1 MEVISLCASCR
12 EMYCTECSE
21 RHHLMKA
28 TKDHQL
34 CPLKLWDAS
43 LVTRP
48 VSSVVQDSTKKKAQV
63 NVILKQ
69 EKDLYKGRIITER
82 PSTAPGETAMTRIR
96 GMTFLLDGRLVV
108 IDSKNK
114 CLKVFKP
121 EWYELLTKKELTDEP
136 RGIATVSQDEV
147 VITFADK
154 KRGPHLQDG

>member
-1 MEVISLCASCR
+1 MDAGTCDGCNKPLTQTTYCVECTQCFCAGCTKVHTKQNATKSHILLRISPDVSDAPSTKIGRNCEICEEKMEVVSLCASCR

-63 NVILKQ
+63 NL
-69 EKDLYKGRIITER
+69 EDTNY
-82 PSTAPGETAMTRIR
+82 
-96 GMTFLLDGRLVV
+96 
-108 IDSKNK
+108 
-114 CLKVFKP
+114 
-121 EWYELLTKKELTDEP
+121 LTSISP
-136 RGIATVSQDEV
+136 I
-147 VITFADK
+147 
-154 KRGPHLQDG
+154 